1 MLLSYTEDYRSGPYF
16 VTFSSGS
23 TSRSIYIAI
32 TDDDVVETTE
42 SFILTIDA
50 NSLPTGISLGSRP
63 QTTVTISD
71 DDGNM
76 NKCVI

>member
-1 MLLSYTEDYRSGPYF
+1 M
-16 VTFSSGS
+16 
-23 TSRSIYIAI
+23 
-32 TDDDVVETTE
+32 VETTE